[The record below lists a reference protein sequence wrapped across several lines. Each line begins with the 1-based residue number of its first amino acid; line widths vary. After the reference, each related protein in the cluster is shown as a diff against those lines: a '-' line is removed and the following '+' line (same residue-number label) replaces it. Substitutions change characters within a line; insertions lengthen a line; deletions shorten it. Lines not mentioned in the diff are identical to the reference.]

1 MRMRGLVLKTSG
13 ELEIR
18 MFSHLTDVQAYLAGD
33 LAEGTIIYGPK
44 RVVPILSIIFYREDA
59 TADNP
64 FAGHVAN
71 DVKGD
76 AVLLAVRHDMGK
88 KQLTG
93 FTEAECKETIGKLRQ
108 KNKALV

>member
-1 MRMRGLVLKTSG
+1 MRGLVLKTSG

-18 MFSHLTDVQAYLAGD
+18 IFSHLTDVQAYLAGA

-44 RVVPILSIIFYREDA
+44 RVVPILSVIFYREDA

-64 FAGHVAN
+64 FARQVAN
-71 DVKGD
+71 DLKGD

-93 FTEAECKETIGKLRQ
+93 LREAECKETIGNLRQ

>member
-13 ELEIR
+13 ALEKRI
-18 MFSHLTDVQAYLAGD
+18 FKNLSDVQAYIGGPLVT
-33 LAEGTIIYGPK
+33 GTIIYGPK
-44 RVVPILSIIFYREDA
+44 RVVPILSIIFYRKDA

-93 FTEAECKETIGKLRQ
+93 LTEAECKETIGKLRQ